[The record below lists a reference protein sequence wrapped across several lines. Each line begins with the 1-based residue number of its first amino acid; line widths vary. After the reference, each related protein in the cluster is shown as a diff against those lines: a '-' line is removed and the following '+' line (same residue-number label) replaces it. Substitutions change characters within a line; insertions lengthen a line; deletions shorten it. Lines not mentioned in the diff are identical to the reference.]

1 MSQLPQHQ
9 RGPGQAPGQT
19 QGQIPGESKPYLRIY
34 FKCANQY
41 VRVYRRP
48 EDPEYVARC
57 PTCGQQKRFRV
68 GRSGTA
74 QRFFELSCK

>member
-1 MSQLPQHQ
+1 MAQPNN
-9 RGPGQAPGQT
+9 PGNTPSPVGR
-19 QGQIPGESKPYLRIY
+19 PYLRIY

-41 VRVYRRP
+41 IRVYRRP

-57 PTCGQQKRFRV
+57 PTCGLTKKFRV
-68 GRSGTA
+68 GRSGTG

>member
-1 MSQLPQHQ
+1 MSQLPQH
-9 RGPGQAPGQT
+9 PANSSDTTGQP
-19 QGQIPGESKPYLRIY
+19 KPYLRIY
-34 FKCANQY
+34 FRCANQY

-57 PTCGQQKRFRV
+57 PSCGMTKRFRV

-74 QRFFELSCK
+74 QRFFELSCR

>member
-1 MSQLPQHQ
+1 MSQPLPK
-9 RGPGQAPGQT
+9 GPGETQASP
-19 QGQIPGESKPYLRIY
+19 KPYLRIY

-48 EDPEYVARC
+48 EDPEYMARC
-57 PTCGQQKRFRV
+57 PTCGLTKRFRV
-68 GRSGTA
+68 GRTGTA